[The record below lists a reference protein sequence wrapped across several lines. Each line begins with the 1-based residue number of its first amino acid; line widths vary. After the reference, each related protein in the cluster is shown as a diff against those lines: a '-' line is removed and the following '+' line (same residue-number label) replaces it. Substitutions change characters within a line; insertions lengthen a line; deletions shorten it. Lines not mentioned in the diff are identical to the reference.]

1 MSYSSFEK
9 DKRLMENWRKFSK
22 EQLIEQ
28 NKNMVKDP
36 ETGKLVPDYAI
47 DGEGA
52 DDLKKEKE
60 QLDEALPALVPLLVK
75 ALPAIA
81 TGLMFLWTNSKAIG
95 AAAKVIGGHP
105 KCPEKLRRML
115 KSMETAALEADGLKE
130 IGIQSPEDL
139 KDPNK
144 IAAAIE
150 DKFGQEPGMEKIGLD
165 PDDDIP
171 PGLE

>member
-9 DKRLMENWRKFSK
+9 DKKIMENWRKFTKNQLK
-22 EQLIEQ
+22 EVNEPTIE
-28 NKNMVKDP
+28 
-36 ETGKLVPDYAI
+36 E
-47 DGEGA
+47 
-52 DDLKKEKE
+52 EKE
-60 QLDEALPALVPLLVK
+60 QLDEALPALLPLLVK

-105 KCPEKLRRML
+105 KCPERLRRML

-150 DKFGQEPGMEKIGLD
+150 DKFGQEPGMEMAVGGD
-165 PDDDIP
+165 DDDIP
-171 PGLE
+171 PGLEEGEAK